1 MAKNVC
7 RSVRQTVM
15 ELEEDGL
22 SLPQLKAAR
31 AVLSHIANLKTEPYT
46 RKEELLKKLL
56 KANGNDGT
64 LALAFNG
71 SNQYKA
77 ATPSSLVEYNGKY
90 ILTTDKGTYSFK
102 PGIIVSEPVN
112 GKTVTVPV
120 MALTAPYAKSWL
132 EEYFEGAPMKLSIR
146 HSPIALGPL
155 KGVTES
161 DSIKKYQQKMVDWIK
176 EKTGVQVISN
186 DAALVLETAGLA
198 ATELEAARYTIDNNS
213 IRVIGNVP
221 LVAEKTIREQLFKA
235 YAAQNKL
242 DVDSLSDELKEVALK
257 ELKDKGLDVKMA
269 IDGLA
274 MYLDSRD
281 KLSELT
287 HEMIHAGALRYMID
301 PANKNSV
308 PMKRMQEL
316 FDVAIA
322 NKEKIGRGMIE
333 GSLINEYWTTNIHEF
348 VAEALSNPLLINALM
363 QVQVDAKPK
372 LNSLFKQFIDT
383 LLDMLGIKGNVKNN
397 MFEYVL
403 DTFTAMVKEQKEND
417 ERLNQSLLGVKLK
430 LFDTPKLGSDAEMG
444 IGSKATD
451 TFVGQEEL
459 HLGQVLRAEFDNY
472 YSLDIE
478 AGNEIQTQEFN
489 DLQDLILDTYEST
502 MQDLGKGK
510 VGLRLFES
518 TVDQTAGQIDLRS
531 KEMHIRWNKMSRLSR
546 VSEVFLHE
554 VNHLMSS
561 RVFKNNSKL
570 RALMENLR
578 DSAVASGVTY
588 KLFLEGIESP
598 TENEIAIAKMKFDYT
613 FDKTANPEEF
623 YAYATTNEQV
633 YNAIKN
639 VKVTTPLIKQLEM
652 DPNKKEPMKK
662 VLNILIKTVND
673 VWRLLTGRGVAGGVM
688 IKEMLLTIAKLD
700 AEAMQRKRKVES
712 EPDGITDYVKVKI
725 GQMDEVLEPVMKQAE
740 AWNEKFS
747 AKQSA
752 KWLANHL
759 KRIPILNDLIE
770 TGISQYLWR
779 MVTQDTTATDVADMY
794 MVFRHA
800 KQKVEKHTA
809 DIRNGVKS
817 VVRELYKDED
827 EATKKA
833 VTKIVLEGD
842 LAQFS
847 AAELKEYLA
856 DNKKIEIAIIELQKM
871 IQPDE
876 TMMKQIDGLAE
887 YLFTGTTK
895 LRNQQINA
903 NNIVTEMYKTKKN
916 RTNANPEL
924 VKMVDK
930 LVSLKVL
937 QKSDKTQIKLLSTL
951 DEEVLDKT
959 IQMYRSYIDNMRTN
973 ATISAYDPI
982 PKGYTRP
989 EDGLIK
995 YELIPEEEIEAQKS
1009 VLMKLV
1015 DDKPYAV
1022 IEGKRYFLMTGRTK
1036 SVGFNE
1042 GAIGLISHTTEGI
1055 PVSSL
1060 IRKNNELNK
1069 DGGLMDGELRAK
1081 TKKIINAI
1089 HVGDVNV
1096 MKMFKLEAGQSL
1108 VPVYDHQYNIV
1119 DYRIQ
1124 LTKLEKEI
1132 HLPDRKTELSDLLSH
1147 TFSRSVKTSLTA
1159 TENKRVV
1166 DTIIE
1171 HSAKGILENP
1181 DEYVLVEEYTEED
1194 RMNGVKREK
1203 RHDRWDYLPDH
1214 TKDYIYQKLR
1224 NKSIY
1229 IHKDF
1234 VELMTGEKD
1243 VTIGNFAKFG
1253 LDLKKYPVAKAR
1265 LMALESYIA
1274 EILGY
1279 VKNAMVVLNAD
1290 VLIGN
1295 QTSNAMVAIIHGI
1308 DPITYTKTF
1317 KERWAQL
1324 NEYNIKSQQLA
1335 ELEVRRMAGENV
1347 KNKIKQLQRQ
1357 LEGNVWDE
1365 LVKDGQYTA
1374 LVEDIN
1380 IENQSEGQIYT
1391 MVNNYIE
1398 KKNWSG
1404 AVKTLRNML
1413 YIDRTSALYGSM
1425 LKTVHY
1431 GDAITRQIIKEE
1443 LEKKLVDKWYK
1454 KLKPSSDFLDTDKIS
1469 KVVATNEAIA
1479 KLKELSATNPALRVE
1494 IEKDIQGML
1503 NYLDQLLVNYGY
1515 TMNRWWKYAERVG
1528 GLFFMKYY
1536 LSQAKAIA
1544 SMAKRVPTMLGLT
1557 QAAQLLS
1564 GIYVQDPLD
1573 TYLRSGIDGLAYR
1586 WMLDDSP
1593 EQLITPNLWELI
1605 PDISSAI
1612 KFK

>member
-7 RSVRQTVM
+7 RTTRQTVM

-22 SLPQLKAAR
+22 DLPQLKAVR
-31 AVLSHIANLKTEPYT
+31 AVLSHVPELKIKPYT
-46 RKEELLKKLL
+46 QKLELLQEMLR
-56 KANGNDGT
+56 ASGNDGT
-64 LALAFNG
+64 LAIAFNG
-71 SNQYKA
+71 SKWYSPTK
-77 ATPSSLVEYNGKY
+77 PSNLVEFEGKY
-90 ILTTDKGTYSFK
+90 ILTTDKGTYSFQK
-102 PGIIVSEPVN
+102 GSNISEKVN
-112 GKTVTVPV
+112 GKTVSVPV
-120 MALTAPYAKSWL
+120 M
-132 EEYFEGAPMKLSIR
+132 
-146 HSPIALGPL
+146 
-155 KGVTES
+155 
-161 DSIKKYQQKMVDWIK
+161 
-176 EKTGVQVISN
+176 
-186 DAALVLETAGLA
+186 
-198 ATELEAARYTIDNNS
+198 
-213 IRVIGNVP
+213 
-221 LVAEKTIREQLFKA
+221 
-235 YAAQNKL
+235 
-242 DVDSLSDELKEVALK
+242 
-257 ELKDKGLDVKMA
+257 
-269 IDGLA
+269 
-274 MYLDSRD
+274 
-281 KLSELT
+281 ELT
-287 HEMIHAGALRYMID
+287 RYESTPEVM
-301 PANKNSV
+301 
-308 PMKRMQEL
+308 
-316 FDVAIA
+316 
-322 NKEKIGRGMIE
+322 
-333 GSLINEYWTTNIHEF
+333 
-348 VAEALSNPLLINALM
+348 
-363 QVQVDAKPK
+363 
-372 LNSLFKQFIDT
+372 
-383 LLDMLGIKGNVKNN
+383 KNN
-397 MFEYVL
+397 M
-403 DTFTAMVKEQKEND
+403 
-417 ERLNQSLLGVKLK
+417 
-430 LFDTPKLGSDAEMG
+430 GSDVEMG
-444 IGSKATD
+444 IGSKVSD
-451 TFVGQEEL
+451 EFIGQEQL
-459 HLGQVLRAEFDNY
+459 NLGQVLKEEFDNY
-472 YSLDIE
+472 YSLDVE

-489 DLQDLILDTYEST
+489 DLQDLILDTYEQT

-518 TVDQTAGQIDLRS
+518 KVDQTAGQIDLRS

-561 RVFKNNSKL
+561 HVFKENSKL

-588 KLFLEGIESP
+588 KLFLEGIENP
-598 TENEIAIAKMKFDYT
+598 TENEIAIAKMKFEYT

-633 YNAIKN
+633 YNAIKD
-639 VKVTTPLIKQLEM
+639 VKITTPLIKQLGM
-652 DPNKKEPMKK
+652 DPNKKEPFKK
-662 VLNILIKTVND
+662 VLNILIKTVNN
-673 VWRLLTGRGVAGGVM
+673 VWRMLTGRGVAGGVM

-700 AEAMQRKRKVES
+700 AEATQIRRTVDTAS
-712 EPDGITDYVKVKI
+712 DGITDYAKI
-725 GQMDEVLEPVMKQAE
+725 KINQLDDALEPVIKKVDE
-740 AWNEKFS
+740 WTEKLS

-817 VVRELYKDED
+817 VVNELYKDVDED
-827 EATKKA
+827 TKKA

-847 AAELKEYLA
+847 ASELKEYLTNSEKRDA
-856 DNKKIEIAIIELQKM
+856 DVMQIASELEINKA
-871 IQPDE
+871 
-876 TMMKQIDGLAE
+876 MMQQVNGLAE
-887 YLFTGTTK
+887 YLLTGRTTVH
-895 LRNQQINA
+895 NQQINA
-903 NNIVTEMYKTKKN
+903 NNIVTELYKANKKH
-916 RTNANPEL
+916 TNANKEL
-924 VKMVDK
+924 VRMVDR

-937 QKSDKTQIKLLSTL
+937 QKSDKKQIELLSKL

-959 IQMYRSYIDNMRTN
+959 IQMYRGYIDNMRTD
-973 ATISAYDPI
+973 ATIGAYDPI
-982 PKGYTRP
+982 PKGYTRA
-989 EDGLIK
+989 EDGLVK
-995 YELIPEEEIEAQKS
+995 YELVPEEEIKAQQS
-1009 VLMKLV
+1009 VMMKLAETAEYV
-1015 DDKPYAV
+1015 TV
-1022 IEGKRYFLMTGRTK
+1022 EGKKYYLMTGRTK

-1042 GAIGLISHTTEGI
+1042 GAIGLISHTIEGI

-1060 IRKNNELNK
+1060 IRKNNELAGNK
-1069 DGGLMDGELRAK
+1069 GLMDGALRRK
-1081 TKKIINAI
+1081 TKKIIDAI
-1089 HVGDVNV
+1089 NNGDEDVLEQFQMGVGQ
-1096 MKMFKLEAGQSL
+1096 AL

-1132 HLPDRKTELSDLLSH
+1132 HLPDRKTELSDLMSH
-1147 TFSRSVKTSLTA
+1147 TFSRSIKTSLTA
-1159 TENKRVV
+1159 TQNKRVV

-1171 HSAKGILENP
+1171 HSAKGILERP
-1181 DEYVLVEEYTEED
+1181 EEYVLVEEYTEED
-1194 RMNGVKREK
+1194 RLNGVKREK
-1203 RHDRWDYLPDH
+1203 RHDRWEYLPDH
-1214 TKDYIYQKLR
+1214 TKDYIFQRLGS
-1224 NKSIY
+1224 KSIY

-1253 LDLKKYPVAKAR
+1253 LDLKKYPIAKAR

-1295 QTSNAMVAIIHGI
+1295 QTSNAIVAMTHGI
-1308 DPITYTKTF
+1308 NPITYTKKF

-1324 NEYNIKSQQLA
+1324 NEYNTKSQQLA

-1347 KNKIKQLQRQ
+1347 DNKMKQLKRQ
-1357 LEGNVWDE
+1357 LEGNVWDA

-1380 IENQSEGQIYT
+1380 IEQQSEGQIYT

-1398 KKNWSG
+1398 RKNWGG

-1443 LEKKLVDKWYK
+1443 LEKKELK
-1454 KLKPSSDFLDTDKIS
+1454 KKG
-1469 KVVATNEAIA
+1469 
-1479 KLKELSATNPALRVE
+1479 E
-1494 IEKDIQGML
+1494 ITPKAEREIL

-1515 TMNRWWKYAERVG
+1515 TMNRWARYAERIG

-1536 LSQAKAIA
+1536 LSQAKAIT

-1564 GIYVQDPLD
+1564 GIDVQDPID
-1573 TYLRSGIDGLAYR
+1573 TYLRSGIDGIAYR
-1586 WMLDDSP
+1586 WMLDDSV
-1593 EQLITPNLWELI
+1593 EQIMTPNIWDLI

-1612 KFK
+1612 KFN